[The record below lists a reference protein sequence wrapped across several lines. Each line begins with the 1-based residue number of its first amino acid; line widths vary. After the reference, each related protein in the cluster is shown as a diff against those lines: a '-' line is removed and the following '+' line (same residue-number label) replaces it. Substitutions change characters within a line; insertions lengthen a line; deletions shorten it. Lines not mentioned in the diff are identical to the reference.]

1 MCNWA
6 SEFREVAERQAK
18 KKNEGTLRS
27 PRVMPTRVVLLEAE
41 PQTKLHR
48 PWRVRL
54 RLSSEL
60 NPAEPAKS
68 TPVSLITKDEVGVG
82 QLVVVEQVRENGLEL
97 RAHTFCNMYVFLE
110 AKVHVPEGHASYDSL
125 ASSVRGVN
133 TKDRVSETGVSSP
146 GILEHRRTVPARSE
160 D

>member
-1 MCNWA
+1 G
-6 SEFREVAERQAK
+6 QANFVKLRKGKTK
-18 KKNEGTLRS
+18 KKSQGTLRS
-27 PRVMPTRVVLLEAE
+27 ARVMPTPVVLLEAE
-41 PQTKLHR
+41 PQNKLHR

-110 AKVHVPEGHASYDSL
+110 AKEIGRASC
-125 ASSVRGVN
+125 RE
-133 TKDRVSETGVSSP
+133 RV
-146 GILEHRRTVPARSE
+146 
-160 D
+160 

>member
-1 MCNWA
+1 MLARKRRCCACSAKARKVSKAN
-6 SEFREVAERQAK
+6 FRRES
-18 KKNEGTLRS
+18 EGTLRS
-27 PRVMPTRVVLLEAE
+27 PRLMATPVVLLESE

-82 QLVVVEQVRENGLEL
+82 QLVMVEQVRENGLEL
-97 RAHTFCNMYVFLE
+97 RAHTFGHMYVFLE

-146 GILEHRRTVPARSE
+146 GILEH
-160 D
+160 